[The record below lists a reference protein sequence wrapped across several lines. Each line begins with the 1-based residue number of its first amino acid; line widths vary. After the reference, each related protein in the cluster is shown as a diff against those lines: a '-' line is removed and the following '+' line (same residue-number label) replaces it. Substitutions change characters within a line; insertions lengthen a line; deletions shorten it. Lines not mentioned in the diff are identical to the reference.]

1 MKLAGCIVVALA
13 VASPWATAAAQTP
26 AERSQLAAPQAA
38 AAGRPQF
45 PADARIGYVDLE
57 RVAALS
63 SEAKAASAKL
73 QDLRAKKSAEVAE
86 RGKQVDLL
94 QQKIR
99 QGSSLL
105 SETAMTRLQREFERA
120 QIDFQRFSED
130 AQADVQAQ
138 QQELLRAFT
147 SRLFPVVGEVA
158 AEKKLWAVFS
168 NQSNLLWH
176 APAIDLSEEVA
187 RRLDQAPQPGR

>member
-1 MKLAGCIVVALA
+1 MRKPARILLWLAIALA
-13 VASPWATAAAQTP
+13 WSGPAMAQT
-26 AERSQLAAPQAA
+26 ASVGRDQLAPSQPARAA
-38 AAGRPQF
+38 F

-57 RVAALS
+57 RVASLS
-63 SEAKAASAKL
+63 SEARAATTKL
-73 QDLRAKKSAEVAE
+73 QDLRAKKAAEVAE

-94 QQKIR
+94 RQKMT
-99 QGSSLL
+99 QGSALL

-130 AQADVQAQ
+130 AQAEVQAT
-138 QQELLRAFT
+138 QQELLHAFT
-147 SRLFPVVGEVA
+147 SRLFPLVGEVA
-158 AEKKLWAVFS
+158 TEKKLWAVFS

-187 RRLDQAPQPGR
+187 RRLDAAAPKQ